1 MKPKKLFNALA
12 ASSLGLSCIGTPQST
27 NAQMA
32 ACPNPST
39 LANVAGFVAATG
51 GACAGTPD
59 EYGVTVYKMGLC
71 TSDPT
76 PAPSVAADYS
86 SCSLTFEDS
95 AGSVANFAAG
105 RSLGLPASSTTRPA
119 NGTYGYA
126 IILIGTTFNIKAQY
140 GPVGATTY
148 YSTATSTGWPAVA
161 NTTGPATLSPVP
173 LGSFNPGTS
182 CDSQDSLSIPS
193 GTLTGTTL
201 NSSQQRIPDSSAVT
215 TCSGATYILGVVSL
229 SAPVTIDESVTAL
242 DALFTVTN
250 MGTTITTDN
259 AGGLIFDSGPFNV
272 VLSVV
277 RGS

>member
-1 MKPKKLFNALA
+1 MKLKHFFSALT
-12 ASSLGLSCIGTPQST
+12 ASSLSLSLIGSPQSAH
-27 NAQMA
+27 AQLA

-39 LANVAGFVAATG
+39 LTSVADFQALTG
-51 GACAGTPD
+51 GACSGTPD

-76 PAPSVAADYS
+76 PGPGTAANYS
-86 SCSLTFEDS
+86 SCSLSFEDS
-95 AGSVANFAAG
+95 AGSSANIAAG
-105 RSLGLPASSTTRPA
+105 TSVGLPLGNTTRPT

-140 GPVGATTY
+140 GPVAGSTY

-161 NTTGPATLSPVP
+161 NTTGPATLNPVQAN
-173 LGSFNPGTS
+173 SFNEGNS
-182 CDSQDSLSIPS
+182 CDSQDSLSISS

-201 NSSQQRIPDSSAVT
+201 NSSQERIPDSTAVT
-215 TCSGATYILGVVSL
+215 TCPGATYILGVVSL
-229 SAPVTIDESVTAL
+229 SSPVTIDDSVKAL

-250 MGTTITTDN
+250 MGTTITTFG
-259 AGGLIFDSGPFNV
+259 GGLIFDSGPFNV